1 MAKELQLF
9 RSMTRDIKKTRRT
22 IEIKQID
29 IRKKDFYVDNN
40 GQRIR
45 IKDKVNEIKNVL
57 LY

>member
-45 IKDKVNEIKNVL
+45 IKDKVNEINNVL